1 MTTSKKVKRPYMVS
15 TESCCSWHETKEEG
29 EDEYKKWIEFYTQR
43 PGYGAREITLNYYR
57 KPIKRHLITA

>member
-1 MTTSKKVKRPYMVS
+1 MATSKKVKRPYMVS
-15 TESCCSWHETKEEG
+15 TETYLGWHETKEEAEG
-29 EDEYKKWIEFYTQR
+29 DYKQWIDFYTQR